1 MAPMKAVKK
10 SAMKKPSLKAGS
22 STDQAQ
28 KSNVVKRPASKASAG
43 HVILTEA
50 AIAKLEG
57 ASDDKIQ
64 EFLVKLSD
72 KEQMSLWK
80 KFEHQRKQD
89 GTDDQYRKAVS
100 GCGMKKKANHC
111 LKVYLKTGGNTKDAL
126 FQDLVT
132 KVYSSTALQEKNTWQ
147 PLNYML
153 QRYGMKELKARVLA
167 GTIDCRQNPHDSRFP
182 EFRELLESS
191 SRNITHENTTQ
202 VKGTRKAT
210 SQEFFALANMNL
222 DGMQSIDFVSEAEVP
237 ETTESLMK
245 SFLGKNNSSP
255 LPSLPT
261 SGKQPKLDG
270 TDDESHDQF
279 FKDLETAS
287 AVEDATPMSVATLKL
302 LQLKTIFAAMEDEL
316 AEMGKMK
323 PQHKEAVKKYKS
335 EIKDQCKKIASCE
348 KQLKAKNIKPGV
360 MKKVV
365 VLAAGIAKKTKQW
378 LLKVG

>member
-10 SAMKKPSLKAGS
+10 SAMKKPSPKAGS
-22 STDQAQ
+22 SSTG
-28 KSNVVKRPASKASAG
+28 SNVVKRPATKALDS

-57 ASDDKIQ
+57 ASDDKIE

-111 LKVYLKTGGNTKDAL
+111 LKVYLKTGGNTKDVL

-167 GTIDCRQNPHDSRFP
+167 GTIDCRPNPHDPRFP
-182 EFRELLESS
+182 EFKELLESS
-191 SRNITHENTTQ
+191 SRNITQENTTQ

-210 SQEFFALANMNL
+210 SQEFFALANMKL
-222 DGMQSIDFVSEAEVP
+222 DGMQSIDFGSEAEVP
-237 ETTESLMK
+237 DTTESLMK
-245 SFLGKNNSSP
+245 SFLGRNNSSP

-261 SGKQPKLDG
+261 SGKQPKFDE
-270 TDDESHDQF
+270 DDEGQDQF

-316 AEMGKMK
+316 AELGKMK

-335 EIKDQCKKIASCE
+335 EIKDQCQKIASCE
-348 KQLKAKNIKPGV
+348 KQLKAKSIKAGV

-378 LLKVG
+378 MLKVG

>member
-10 SAMKKPSLKAGS
+10 SAMKKPSAKAGS
-22 STDQAQ
+22 SSTG
-28 KSNVVKRPASKASAG
+28 SNVVKRPATKALDS

-57 ASDDKIQ
+57 ASDDKIE

-111 LKVYLKTGGNTKDAL
+111 LKVYLKTGGNTKDVL

-191 SRNITHENTTQ
+191 SRNITQENTTQ

-210 SQEFFALANMNL
+210 SQEFFALANMKM
-222 DGMQSIDFVSEAEVP
+222 DGMQSIDFASEAEVP
-237 ETTESLMK
+237 DTTESLMK
-245 SFLGKNNSSP
+245 SFLGRNNSSP

-261 SGKQPKLDG
+261 SGKQPKFDA
-270 TDDESHDQF
+270 DDEGQDQF

-316 AEMGKMK
+316 AELGKMK
-323 PQHKEAVKKYKS
+323 PQHKESVKKYKS
-335 EIKDQCKKIASCE
+335 EIKDQCQKIASCE
-348 KQLKAKNIKPGV
+348 KQLKAKSIKAGV

-378 LLKVG
+378 MLKVG

>member
-1 MAPMKAVKK
+1 MAPMKAVQK
-10 SAMKKPSLKAGS
+10 SAMKKPSPKAGS
-22 STDQAQ
+22 SSTG
-28 KSNVVKRPASKASAG
+28 SNVVKRPATKALDS

-57 ASDDKIQ
+57 ASDDKIE

-111 LKVYLKTGGNTKDAL
+111 LKVYLKTGGNTKDVL

-167 GTIDCRQNPHDSRFP
+167 GTIDCRPNPHDPRFP

-191 SRNITHENTTQ
+191 SRNITQENTTQ

-210 SQEFFALANMNL
+210 SQEFFALANMKL
-222 DGMQSIDFVSEAEVP
+222 DGMQSIDFGSEAEVP
-237 ETTESLMK
+237 DSTESLMK
-245 SFLGKNNSSP
+245 SFLGRNNSSP

-261 SGKQPKLDG
+261 SGKQPKFDA
-270 TDDESHDQF
+270 DDEGQDQF

-287 AVEDATPMSVATLKL
+287 AVEDETPMSVATLKL

-316 AEMGKMK
+316 AELGKMK

-335 EIKDQCKKIASCE
+335 EIKDQCQKIASCE
-348 KQLKAKNIKPGV
+348 KQLKAKSIKAGV

-378 LLKVG
+378 MLKVG

>member
-10 SAMKKPSLKAGS
+10 SAMKKPSAKAGS
-22 STDQAQ
+22 SSTG
-28 KSNVVKRPASKASAG
+28 SNVVKRPATKALDS

-57 ASDDKIQ
+57 ASDDKIE

-111 LKVYLKTGGNTKDAL
+111 LKVYLKTGGNTKDVL

-167 GTIDCRQNPHDSRFP
+167 GTVDCRQNPHDSRFP

-191 SRNITHENTTQ
+191 SRNITQENTTQ

-210 SQEFFALANMNL
+210 SQEFFALANMKL
-222 DGMQSIDFVSEAEVP
+222 DGMQSIDFGSEAEVP
-237 ETTESLMK
+237 DTTESLMK
-245 SFLGKNNSSP
+245 SFLGRNNSSP

-261 SGKQPKLDG
+261 SGKQPKFDA
-270 TDDESHDQF
+270 DDEGQDQF

-316 AEMGKMK
+316 AELGKMK

-335 EIKDQCKKIASCE
+335 EIKDQCQKIASCE
-348 KQLKAKNIKPGV
+348 KQLKAKSIKAGV

-378 LLKVG
+378 MLKVG

>member
-10 SAMKKPSLKAGS
+10 SAMKKPSAKAGNS
-22 STDQAQ
+22 STG
-28 KSNVVKRPASKASAG
+28 SNVVKRPATKALDS

-50 AIAKLEG
+50 AIAKLQG
-57 ASDDKIQ
+57 ASDDKIE

-111 LKVYLKTGGNTKDAL
+111 LKVYLKTGGNTKDVL

-132 KVYSSTALQEKNTWQ
+132 KVYSSIALQEKNTWQ

-167 GTIDCRQNPHDSRFP
+167 GTIDCIPNPHDPRFP
-182 EFRELLESS
+182 EFKELLESS
-191 SRNITHENTTQ
+191 SRNITQENTTQ

-210 SQEFFALANMNL
+210 SQEFFALANMKL
-222 DGMQSIDFVSEAEVP
+222 DGMQSIDFGSEAEVP
-237 ETTESLMK
+237 DTTESLMK
-245 SFLGKNNSSP
+245 SFLGRNNSSP

-261 SGKQPKLDG
+261 SGKQPKFDA
-270 TDDESHDQF
+270 DDEGQDQF

-316 AEMGKMK
+316 AELGKMK

-335 EIKDQCKKIASCE
+335 EIKDQCQKIASCE
-348 KQLKAKNIKPGV
+348 KQLKAKSIKAGV

-378 LLKVG
+378 MLKVG

>member
-10 SAMKKPSLKAGS
+10 SAMKKPSAKAGS
-22 STDQAQ
+22 SSTG
-28 KSNVVKRPASKASAG
+28 SNVVKRPATKALDS
-43 HVILTEA
+43 HVIFTEA

-57 ASDDKIQ
+57 ASDDKIE

-111 LKVYLKTGGNTKDAL
+111 LKVYLKTGGNTKDVL

-167 GTIDCRQNPHDSRFP
+167 GTIDCRPNPHDPRFP
-182 EFRELLESS
+182 EFKELLESS
-191 SRNITHENTTQ
+191 SRNITQENTTQ

-210 SQEFFALANMNL
+210 SQEFFALANMKL
-222 DGMQSIDFVSEAEVP
+222 DGMQSIDFGSEAEVP
-237 ETTESLMK
+237 DTTESLMK
-245 SFLGKNNSSP
+245 SFLGRNNSSP

-261 SGKQPKLDG
+261 SGKQHKFDA
-270 TDDESHDQF
+270 DDEGQDQF

-316 AEMGKMK
+316 AELGKMK

-335 EIKDQCKKIASCE
+335 EIKDQCQKIASCE
-348 KQLKAKNIKPGV
+348 KQLKAKSIKAGV

-378 LLKVG
+378 MLKVG

>member
-10 SAMKKPSLKAGS
+10 SAMKKPSAKAGS
-22 STDQAQ
+22 SSTG
-28 KSNVVKRPASKASAG
+28 SNVVKRPATKALDS

-57 ASDDKIQ
+57 ASDDKIE

-111 LKVYLKTGGNTKDAL
+111 LKVYLKTGGNTKDVL

-191 SRNITHENTTQ
+191 SRNITQENTTQ

-210 SQEFFALANMNL
+210 SQEFFALANMKL
-222 DGMQSIDFVSEAEVP
+222 DGMQSIDFASEAEVP
-237 ETTESLMK
+237 DTTESLMK

-261 SGKQPKLDG
+261 SGKQPKFDA
-270 TDDESHDQF
+270 DDEGQDQF

-316 AEMGKMK
+316 AELGKMK

-335 EIKDQCKKIASCE
+335 EIKDQCQKIASCE
-348 KQLKAKNIKPGV
+348 KQLKAKSIKAGV

-378 LLKVG
+378 MLKVG

>member
-10 SAMKKPSLKAGS
+10 SAMKKPSAKAGS
-22 STDQAQ
+22 SSTG
-28 KSNVVKRPASKASAG
+28 SNVVKRPATKALDS

-57 ASDDKIQ
+57 ASDDKIE

-111 LKVYLKTGGNTKDAL
+111 LKVYLKTGGNTKDVL

-191 SRNITHENTTQ
+191 SRNITQENTTQ

-210 SQEFFALANMNL
+210 SQEFFALANMKL
-222 DGMQSIDFVSEAEVP
+222 DGMQSIDFGSEAEVP
-237 ETTESLMK
+237 DTTESLMK
-245 SFLGKNNSSP
+245 SFLGRNNSSP

-261 SGKQPKLDG
+261 SGKQPKFDA
-270 TDDESHDQF
+270 DDEGQDQF

-316 AEMGKMK
+316 AELGKMK

-335 EIKDQCKKIASCE
+335 EIKDQCQKIASCE
-348 KQLKAKNIKPGV
+348 KQLKAKSIKAGV

-378 LLKVG
+378 MLKVG

>member
-10 SAMKKPSLKAGS
+10 SAMKKPSAKAGS
-22 STDQAQ
+22 SSTG
-28 KSNVVKRPASKASAG
+28 SNVVKRPATKALDS

-57 ASDDKIQ
+57 ASDDKIE

-111 LKVYLKTGGNTKDAL
+111 LKVYLKTGGNTKDVL

-191 SRNITHENTTQ
+191 SRNITQENTTQ

-210 SQEFFALANMNL
+210 SQEFFALANMKM
-222 DGMQSIDFVSEAEVP
+222 DGMQSIDFASEAEVP
-237 ETTESLMK
+237 DTTESLMK
-245 SFLGKNNSSP
+245 SFLGRNNSSP

-261 SGKQPKLDG
+261 SGKQPKFDA
-270 TDDESHDQF
+270 DDEGQDQF

-316 AEMGKMK
+316 AELGKMK

-335 EIKDQCKKIASCE
+335 EIKDQCQKIASCE
-348 KQLKAKNIKPGV
+348 KQLKAKSIKAGV

-378 LLKVG
+378 MLKVG

>member
-10 SAMKKPSLKAGS
+10 SAMKKPSAKAGS
-22 STDQAQ
+22 SSTG
-28 KSNVVKRPASKASAG
+28 SNVVKRPATKALDS

-57 ASDDKIQ
+57 ASDDKIE

-111 LKVYLKTGGNTKDAL
+111 LKVYLKTGGNTKDVL

-191 SRNITHENTTQ
+191 SRNITQENTTQ

-210 SQEFFALANMNL
+210 SQEFFALANMKM
-222 DGMQSIDFVSEAEVP
+222 DGMQSIDFASEADVP
-237 ETTESLMK
+237 DTTESLMK
-245 SFLGKNNSSP
+245 SFLGRNNSSP

-261 SGKQPKLDG
+261 SGKQPKFDA
-270 TDDESHDQF
+270 DDEGQDQF

-316 AEMGKMK
+316 AELGKMK

-335 EIKDQCKKIASCE
+335 EIKDQCQKIASCE
-348 KQLKAKNIKPGV
+348 KQLKAKSIKAGV

-378 LLKVG
+378 MLKVG

>member
-10 SAMKKPSLKAGS
+10 SAMKKPSAKAGS
-22 STDQAQ
+22 SSTG
-28 KSNVVKRPASKASAG
+28 SNVVKRPATKASDS

-57 ASDDKIQ
+57 ASDDKIE

-111 LKVYLKTGGNTKDAL
+111 LKVYLKTGGNTKDVL

-167 GTIDCRQNPHDSRFP
+167 GTIDCRPNPHDPRFP
-182 EFRELLESS
+182 EFKELLESS
-191 SRNITHENTTQ
+191 SRNITQENTTQ

-210 SQEFFALANMNL
+210 SQEFFALANMKM
-222 DGMQSIDFVSEAEVP
+222 DGMQSIDFASEAEVP
-237 ETTESLMK
+237 DTTESLMK
-245 SFLGKNNSSP
+245 SFLGRNNSSP

-261 SGKQPKLDG
+261 SGKQPKFDA
-270 TDDESHDQF
+270 DDEGQDQF

-316 AEMGKMK
+316 AELGKMK

-335 EIKDQCKKIASCE
+335 EIKDQCQKIASCE
-348 KQLKAKNIKPGV
+348 KQLKAKSIKAGV

-378 LLKVG
+378 MLKVG

>member
-10 SAMKKPSLKAGS
+10 SAMKKPSAKAGS
-22 STDQAQ
+22 SSTG
-28 KSNVVKRPASKASAG
+28 SNVVKRPATKALDS

-57 ASDDKIQ
+57 ASDDKIE

-111 LKVYLKTGGNTKDAL
+111 LKVYLKTGGNTKDVL

-167 GTIDCRQNPHDSRFP
+167 GTIDCRPNPHDPRFP
-182 EFRELLESS
+182 EFKELLESS
-191 SRNITHENTTQ
+191 SRNITQENTTQ

-210 SQEFFALANMNL
+210 SQEFFALANMKL
-222 DGMQSIDFVSEAEVP
+222 DGMQSIDFASEAEVP
-237 ETTESLMK
+237 DTTESLMK
-245 SFLGKNNSSP
+245 SFLGRNNSSP

-261 SGKQPKLDG
+261 SGKQPKFDA
-270 TDDESHDQF
+270 DDEGQDQF

-316 AEMGKMK
+316 AELGKMK

-335 EIKDQCKKIASCE
+335 EIKDQCQKIASCE
-348 KQLKAKNIKPGV
+348 KQLKAKSIKAGV

-378 LLKVG
+378 MLKVG

>member
-10 SAMKKPSLKAGS
+10 SAMKKPSAKAGS
-22 STDQAQ
+22 SSTG
-28 KSNVVKRPASKASAG
+28 SNVVKRPATKALDS

-57 ASDDKIQ
+57 ASDDKIE

-111 LKVYLKTGGNTKDAL
+111 LKVYLKTGGNTKDVL

-167 GTIDCRQNPHDSRFP
+167 GTIDCRPNPHDPRFP
-182 EFRELLESS
+182 EFKELLESS
-191 SRNITHENTTQ
+191 SRNITQENTTQ

-210 SQEFFALANMNL
+210 SQEFFALANMKL
-222 DGMQSIDFVSEAEVP
+222 DGMQSIDFGSEAEVP
-237 ETTESLMK
+237 DSTESLMK
-245 SFLGKNNSSP
+245 SFLGRNNSSP

-261 SGKQPKLDG
+261 SGKQPKFDA
-270 TDDESHDQF
+270 DDEGQDQF

-316 AEMGKMK
+316 AELGKMK

-335 EIKDQCKKIASCE
+335 EIKDQCQKIASCE
-348 KQLKAKNIKPGV
+348 KQLKAKSIKAGV

-378 LLKVG
+378 MLKVG

>member
-1 MAPMKAVKK
+1 MAPTKAVKK
-10 SAMKKPSLKAGS
+10 SAMKKPSPKAGS
-22 STDQAQ
+22 SSTG
-28 KSNVVKRPASKASAG
+28 SNVAKRPATKAPDS

-57 ASDDKIQ
+57 ASDDKIE

-89 GTDDQYRKAVS
+89 GTDDQYRKAVM

-111 LKVYLKTGGNTKDAL
+111 LKVYLKTGGNTKDVL

-191 SRNITHENTTQ
+191 SRNITQENTTQ

-210 SQEFFALANMNL
+210 SQEFFALANMKM
-222 DGMQSIDFVSEAEVP
+222 DGMQSIDFASEAEVP
-237 ETTESLMK
+237 DTTESLMK
-245 SFLGKNNSSP
+245 SFLGRNNSSP

-261 SGKQPKLDG
+261 SGKQPKFDE
-270 TDDESHDQF
+270 DDEGQDQF

-316 AEMGKMK
+316 AELGKMK

-335 EIKDQCKKIASCE
+335 EIKDQCQKIASCE
-348 KQLKAKNIKPGV
+348 KQLKAKSIKAGV

-378 LLKVG
+378 MLKVG

>member
-10 SAMKKPSLKAGS
+10 SAMKKPSAKAGS
-22 STDQAQ
+22 SSTG
-28 KSNVVKRPASKASAG
+28 SNVVKRPATKALDS

-57 ASDDKIQ
+57 ASDDKIE

-111 LKVYLKTGGNTKDAL
+111 LKVYLKTGGNTKDVL

-191 SRNITHENTTQ
+191 SRNITQENTTQ

-210 SQEFFALANMNL
+210 SQEFFALANMKL
-222 DGMQSIDFVSEAEVP
+222 DGMQSIDFASEAEVP
-237 ETTESLMK
+237 DTTESLMK
-245 SFLGKNNSSP
+245 SFLGRNNSSP

-261 SGKQPKLDG
+261 SGKQPKFDA
-270 TDDESHDQF
+270 DDEGQDQF

-316 AEMGKMK
+316 AELGKMK

-335 EIKDQCKKIASCE
+335 EIKDQCQKIASCE
-348 KQLKAKNIKPGV
+348 KQLKAKSIKAGV

-378 LLKVG
+378 MLKVG